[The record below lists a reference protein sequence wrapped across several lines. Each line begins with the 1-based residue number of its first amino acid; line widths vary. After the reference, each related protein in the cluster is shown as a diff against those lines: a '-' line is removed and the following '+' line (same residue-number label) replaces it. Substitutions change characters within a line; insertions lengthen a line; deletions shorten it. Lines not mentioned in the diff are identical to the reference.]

1 MTSKTENNNNNN
13 NNDEL
18 TFMHNEKQ
26 QVTNES
32 TGIQATYIQIHE
44 KNLSCTMFL
53 CADMASNIPFP
64 LDHPFRLPFGSND
77 EEIKDWT
84 WVCRAN
90 TLEIINRD
98 IISYTPDFANPRLLL
113 SKEPIITKI
122 GNTSFDIQ
130 HNLYRRIIKSNG
142 QPPEDI
148 LIGRLWSKNVM
159 VSRAELRPIPI
170 VRKELLKN
178 SVFPDKLINYD
189 HIPKVIGTQKD
200 VGIDL
205 TPPSNA
211 FIWNTVSR
219 ITDCDNLGHI
229 NNTKYT
235 TIAEEALSIAA
246 YKNAFNYHPIASAN
260 ANLPITTI
268 HVEYID
274 QIKPFEDLE
283 IAVWYHD
290 SVKAFIIRMKIKSSG
305 VIASYVTI
313 GHEGSKP
320 MSWSL

>member
-90 TLEIINRD
+90 TLEIIDRD

-130 HNLYRRIIKSNG
+130 HNLYRRIIDRKS
-142 QPPEDI
+142 
-148 LIGRLWSKNVM
+148 V
-159 VSRAELRPIPI
+159 V
-170 VRKELLKN
+170 
-178 SVFPDKLINYD
+178 
-189 HIPKVIGTQKD
+189 
-200 VGIDL
+200 
-205 TPPSNA
+205 
-211 FIWNTVSR
+211 
-219 ITDCDNLGHI
+219 
-229 NNTKYT
+229 
-235 TIAEEALSIAA
+235 
-246 YKNAFNYHPIASAN
+246 
-260 ANLPITTI
+260 
-268 HVEYID
+268 
-274 QIKPFEDLE
+274 
-283 IAVWYHD
+283 
-290 SVKAFIIRMKIKSSG
+290 
-305 VIASYVTI
+305 
-313 GHEGSKP
+313 
-320 MSWSL
+320 